1 MITVFDSSNY
11 AQQIFLA
18 EAYATLAGR
27 AELSQ
32 EEIDAGRFLSLDG
45 YFAHIDKLVSLH
57 PKYVLIP
64 SDENPFEIDAN
75 TRTIKVPA
83 SFSKCAGVVGDNM
96 CEIITFTIDRY
107 FDYVDLANAHIC
119 VQWKL
124 PDGEEGISHIGLID
138 LNTASGK
145 IRFGWPLTDALT
157 KNAGNIT
164 FSVRFYVEKVIV
176 DKDNLEQ
183 SQFVYLFNTLPA
195 TVPIKAGLNF
205 EGEDVFVEQGISDL
219 FKNFVSHSANPSFP
233 MPKPVAY
240 TDNLVDQAKVD
251 EDNDT
256 LILRAQATT
265 SDNGWVTYKWYLKE
279 GVSDKTDTSAIAM
292 EIETTDFFKVDHKDY
307 QPVKETNWAKLPKNK
322 QYYVTT
328 DTNDAEAY
336 KQVAYKLVDGVHTFT
351 EIKSQKPVEEGT
363 PLYERFTKLTI
374 LPRSKD
380 EDGAW
385 ITPEG
390 SKKITG
396 LYHVEAVNSVGKDSV
411 DVTYTTKDVNGND
424 VTLAYSIPGI
434 NSTPP
439 LDSNECYVPTP
450 AIIKIEDKNNLV
462 HDTFIDPVNKALL
475 KVVPEKDSGNP
486 QRTYVWYKYDEED
499 IIEIDAGD
507 GKKVWVAK
515 DDTALPIEVARGVDM
530 VNYITNVPG
539 WYFAEIISLLN
550 RDTKEINSNISRVI
564 NPTVQPKV
572 MKMTYTKWRD
582 EDIENGKLNND
593 AVNPIYVA
601 EEINDGKGE
610 YIDEDGIQEASFGDI
625 YQLKVE
631 IQDGFDSK
639 LTSDGVTYKWFM
651 MRPEDK
657 NPIEVNAEM
666 TLDLNGEIYQINE
679 VDTAILN
686 IRCKRDEN
694 AVKSAVVYYC
704 EVTNTLAEQT
714 ATFGRDDYKVM
725 FLVH

>member
-27 AELSQ
+27 AVLSQ
-32 EEIDAGRFLSLDG
+32 EEINAGRFLSLDG

-75 TRTIKVPA
+75 ARTIKVPA

-124 PDGEEGISHIGLID
+124 PNGEEGISHIGLID
-138 LNTASGK
+138 LNTVSGK

-176 DKDNLEQ
+176 DQDKLEQ
-183 SQFVYLFNTLPA
+183 TQFVYLFNTLPA
-195 TVPIKAGLNF
+195 AIPIKDGLNL
-205 EGEDVFVEQGISDL
+205 EGDKVYVEQGISDL
-219 FKNFVSHSANPSFP
+219 FENFISHSANPSFP

-240 TDNLVDQAKVD
+240 TNNLPEQDKVD

-256 LILRAQATT
+256 LVLRAQATT
-265 SDNGWVTYKWYLKE
+265 SDNGWVSYKWYLRE
-279 GVSDKTDTSAIAM
+279 GVSDKTDLSAPVM
-292 EIETTDFFKVDHKDY
+292 EIDTSEFFEVNHKAFKL
-307 QPVKETNWAKLPKNK
+307 VKETDWAKLPKNK
-322 QYYVTT
+322 QYYITT
-328 DTNDAEAY
+328 NTDDAEAY
-336 KQVAYKLVDGVHTFT
+336 QQVAYKLVDTTHTFT
-351 EIKSQKPVEEGT
+351 VIKTQKPVEEGT
-363 PLYERFTKLTI
+363 PLYERFTELTI
-374 LPRSKD
+374 LPREKD
-380 EDGAW
+380 SDGSW

-396 LYHVEAVNSVGKDSV
+396 LYHVEAINSVGKDSV

-434 NSTPP
+434 NSTTP
-439 LDSNECYVPTP
+439 LDSNVCYIPTP
-450 AIIKIEDKNNLV
+450 AVIKIEEDNNLAHNV
-462 HDTFIDPVNKALL
+462 FIDPVNKALL

-486 QRTYVWYKYDEED
+486 QRTYVWYKYNESD
-499 IIEIDAGD
+499 IVEVELGE
-507 GKKVWVAK
+507 GKKAWIAK
-515 DDTALPIEVARGVDM
+515 DEDVVPVEVARGIDM
-530 VNYITNVPG
+530 VNYITNEPG
-539 WYFAEIISLLN
+539 WYFVEIISLLN
-550 RDTKEINSNISRVI
+550 RDTKEIKSNIGRVI
-564 NPTVQPKV
+564 NPTVKPEIV
-572 MKMTYTKWRD
+572 KMVYTKWRD
-582 EDIENGKLNND
+582 EDILNGELENT
-593 AVNPIYVA
+593 AENPIYIA
-601 EEINDGKGE
+601 ADESAGTEEFK
-610 YIDEDGIQEASFGDI
+610 DEDGISEATFGSI
-625 YQLKVE
+625 YQLKVN
-631 IQDGFDSK
+631 IQNGFDSR
-639 LTSDGVTYKWFM
+639 LISDGITYKWFM

-657 NPIEVNAEM
+657 EPILITASMMDPNS
-666 TLDLNGEIYQINE
+666 EIFEINDI
-679 VDTAILN
+679 DTAALN